1 MNVQS
6 IDEMI
11 RNFRGN
17 LYKNSIVSEID
28 KTFLPPNSSMS

>member
-1 MNVQS
+1 MSVHT
-6 IDEMI
+6 IDEMK

>member
-1 MNVQS
+1 MSVQS

-28 KTFLPPNSSMS
+28 KSFLAPNSSLT

>member
-28 KTFLPPNSSMS
+28 KTFLSPNSSMS

>member
-1 MNVQS
+1 MSVHT

-28 KTFLPPNSSMS
+28 KTFFPPNSSMS

>member
-1 MNVQS
+1 MSVQS
-6 IDEMI
+6 IDEMK

-17 LYKNSIVSEID
+17 LYNNSIVSEID

>member
-1 MNVQS
+1 MSVQI

-17 LYKNSIVSEID
+17 LYKNSIVSKID
-28 KTFLPPNSSMS
+28 KTFLPPNSSMT